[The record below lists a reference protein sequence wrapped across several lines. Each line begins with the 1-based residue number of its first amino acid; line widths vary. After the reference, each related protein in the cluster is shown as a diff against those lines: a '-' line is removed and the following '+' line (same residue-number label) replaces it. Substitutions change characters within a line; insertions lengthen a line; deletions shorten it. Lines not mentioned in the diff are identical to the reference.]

1 MKIIIIVNP
10 TAGNGK
16 SMKRWGKFKHKLN
29 FTYDFH
35 MTTSPKHATALARKC
50 AETGESQ
57 FIIAFGG
64 DGTAH
69 EVIEGTLDCSN
80 CIVGVVGAGSGNDF
94 GRGFLSFRNAHEVN
108 NYVQSQR
115 AAIEMD
121 IGLMNNQDKAYYF
134 VNNAGIGFDAY
145 IAYQVNKSPVK
156 KILNKFNLGKLA
168 YTFFLIKTLVT
179 FKHFDLT
186 VDMPNHTKKLEKVWF
201 ATVSNQPYFG
211 GGMKISPQSNPADGQ
226 IELTVVHHLSRIK
239 LLLVF
244 VSVFFGKH
252 TSFKEV
258 HQMSATSFTLT
269 TNDRMYRHTDGEYAG
284 KTSPHLA
291 DEFSVIPKRWKMT
304 KLT

>member
-1 MKIIIIVNP
+1 MKTTIIVNP

-16 SMKRWGKFKHKLN
+16 SLKRWEQFKHKLN
-29 FTYDFH
+29 FTYDLK
-35 MTTSPKHATALARKC
+35 MTTRPKHATELARKC
-50 AETGESQ
+50 AETGECQ

-69 EVIEGTLDCSN
+69 EVIEGILSYSN

-94 GRGFLSFRNAHEVN
+94 GRGFLSFRHAHEVN
-108 NYVQSQR
+108 QYVQSQR
-115 AAIEMD
+115 LAIEMD
-121 IGLMNNQDKAYYF
+121 IGLMNAQDKEYYF

-156 KILNKFNLGKLA
+156 KILNKFNIGKLA

-186 VDMPNHTKKLEKVWF
+186 VDMPNHTKTFEKVWF

-211 GGMKISPQSNPADGQ
+211 GGMKISPQSNTTDGE
-226 IELTVVHHLSRIK
+226 IELTVVHHLSRVK

-269 TNDRMYRHTDGEYAG
+269 TNNTMYRHTDGEYGG
-284 KTSPHLA
+284 KTSPHYA
-291 DEFSVIPKRWKMT
+291 DEFSVLPKRWKMT